1 MKFINNILER
11 RWRKKLD
18 YYRSQSEYYYQQYR
32 FKKDHVIT
40 FRTKAP
46 IWMGL
51 NSDLT
56 QIKQESEEALKMYR
70 YWNNKFRKLK
80 KKLKNLN

>member
-1 MKFINNILER
+1 
-11 RWRKKLD
+11 
-18 YYRSQSEYYYQQYR
+18 
-32 FKKDHVIT
+32 
-40 FRTKAP
+40 
-46 IWMGL
+46 MGL